1 MEKQNDSKQ
10 PEEDVAKAMND
21 LARHS
26 MILKIYKDILVD
38 IQVCELE
45 GWDPL
50 EYIHILQ
57 KVLNHFKKRNGQDSN
72 NNRHDKPDSR

>member
-1 MEKQNDSKQ
+1 MEKQSSSLQ
-10 PEEDVAKAMND
+10 YEEDVAKALND

-26 MILKIYKDILVD
+26 MIERIYKDILVD
-38 IQVCELE
+38 IEVCKIE

-57 KVLNHFKKRNGQDSN
+57 KVLNHFKKKNG
-72 NNRHDKPDSR
+72 